1 MRVSLIAVDT
11 NVLLRVF
18 VNDDELQHAASK
30 RLLSSTAKAGHRI
43 FVAVPVLCEMIWVLQ
58 ARHKLSRDACV
69 QLLDGILDNSLF
81 LIEQAS
87 VVRLALA
94 RFGTQPGGFS
104 DYLIAEIAA
113 ANGAR
118 PVYSN
123 DRALLKSPGFAKP

>member
-1 MRVSLIAVDT
+1 MLAVDT

-18 VNDDELQHAASK
+18 INDDELQHAASK
-30 RLLSSTAKAGHRI
+30 RLIAQAAKAGHRI
-43 FVAVPVLCEMIWVLQ
+43 FIAVPVLCEMIWVLQ
-58 ARHKLSRDACV
+58 ARHKLSREACV
-69 QLLDGILDNSLF
+69 ALLDGLLDNALF
-81 LIEQAS
+81 LVDQVN
-87 VVRLALA
+87 VVRAALT

-113 ANGAR
+113 ANGAK